1 MASSGDTDLWRSAE
15 GRFDPRAKAIVYVFG
30 SGLAL
35 MATGVAALLVINA
48 VAGALIVRQRLVR
61 RWLNTCTLL
70 LPTLLLFAV
79 VAGLSDGLS
88 AGAGAVLRL
97 LALATAGVLFF
108 ATTPPEELGEAL
120 QASGLSPRAAFLL
133 EGTLRFV
140 PTMGGLLREVRDA
153 QASRGIRFD
162 GLYLLRNGPALLAP
176 LLVSALHFADT
187 LAEALEARGFG
198 SPRRTLLRDYRFTA
212 YDWALVVAMSMVT
225 IATSSWQLAT

>member
-1 MASSGDTDLWRSAE
+1 MASTADADLWGAAVQ
-15 GRFDPRAKAIVYVFG
+15 RFDPRAKAIVYVLV
-30 SGLAL
+30 SGFAL
-35 MATGVAALLVINA
+35 MATGATELLLVNT
-48 VAGALIVRQRLVR
+48 VVTALIVRERLVR
-61 RWLNTCTLL
+61 RWLKTCALL

-88 AGAGAVLRL
+88 AAAGAVLRL
-97 LALATAGVLFF
+97 LGLATAGVLFF
-108 ATTPPEELGEAL
+108 MTTPPEELGEAL
-120 QASGLSPRAAFLL
+120 QASRLSPQTAFLL

-140 PTMGGLLREVRDA
+140 PTMGTLLREVRDA

-198 SPRRTLLRDYRFTA
+198 SPRRTLLRDYRFTVH
-212 YDWALVVAMSMVT
+212 DWALVAAMSIVIIVMGVWQF
-225 IATSSWQLAT
+225 AT